1 VTSGPRIARFR
12 RISSAG
18 HVRHIG
24 FGSETL
30 GTLPCDS
37 RSAVRSG
44 QFALARAIEP
54 SPSSKTT
61 PFFWYWIGDHDQ
73 YEQFLA
79 E

>member
-1 VTSGPRIARFR
+1 MTSGPRIARFR

-30 GTLPCDS
+30 GTRPRFKKCG
-37 RSAVRSG
+37 AVWSVRVDAG
-44 QFALARAIEP
+44 YRALAVFEDD
-54 SPSSKTT
+54 T
-61 PFFWYWIGDHDQ
+61 FFWYWIGDHDQ
-73 YEQFLA
+73 YEKLLA